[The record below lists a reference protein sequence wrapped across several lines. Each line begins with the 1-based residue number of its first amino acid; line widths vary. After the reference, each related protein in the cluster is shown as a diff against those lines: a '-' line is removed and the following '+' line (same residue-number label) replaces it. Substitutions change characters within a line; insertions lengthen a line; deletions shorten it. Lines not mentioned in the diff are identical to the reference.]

1 VKTVEQLAQPSTSLL
16 KRMADPPV
24 FKGLAKPESDIEA
37 AGTNRLNAEDT
48 SGRGVDLDDS
58 TNKFD
63 DPNPFRKVE
72 VEKVVVL
79 SFRTLQLQR
88 IAELQDELLSLTVAT
103 VKSTALKGQYK
114 DSVDHALRAYGKLAQ
129 G

>member
-1 VKTVEQLAQPSTSLL
+1 
-16 KRMADPPV
+16 MADPPV

-63 DPNPFRKVE
+63 DPKRKVE

-88 IAELQDELLSLTVAT
+88 IAELPDELLSLAVAT